1 MPSERARN
9 IRREIFI
16 LALIVVGLAAA
27 RSTLANHYYVPS
39 SSMFE
44 TLQIDDRVFVD
55 MRAYGYRVPFTTT
68 KLTEGEPVARGD
80 IAVFDSPTDGTRLI
94 KRIVAIGGD
103 RVLIVNGNLS
113 INGEWLRDPD
123 DHTVEIFGDK
133 RVQLNLRSGPGPDF
147 GIVLEEGTVL
157 AIGDHRGRSRDG
169 RIFGPVPESEIYG
182 RAVAVFYRS
191 GDGFGWREL

>member
-1 MPSERARN
+1 MPSERARR

-16 LALIVVGLAAA
+16 LALIVIGLAAA

-44 TLQIDDRVFVD
+44 TLQIDDRVLVD
-55 MRAYGYRVPFTTT
+55 MRAYGYRVPFTNF
-68 KLTEGEPVARGD
+68 KLIEGKPVARGD

-103 RVLIVNGNLS
+103 RVRLVNGNLS

-123 DHTVEIFGDK
+123 DRTVEIFGEK
-133 RVQLNLRSGPGPDF
+133 RVQLNLSNGPGHDYDIILDK
-147 GIVLEEGTVL
+147 GMVL

-169 RIFGPVPESEIYG
+169 RAFGPVPENEIYG
-182 RAVAVFYRS
+182 RAIAVFYRS
-191 GDGFGWREL
+191 GEGFVWRDL